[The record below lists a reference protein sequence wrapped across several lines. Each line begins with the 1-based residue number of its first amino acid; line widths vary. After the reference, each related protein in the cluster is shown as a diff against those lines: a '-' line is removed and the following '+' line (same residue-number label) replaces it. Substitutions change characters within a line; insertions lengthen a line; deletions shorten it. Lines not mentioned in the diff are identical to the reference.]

1 MSILVIL
8 IIISALLVILSKN
21 PMHSVLSLVLTFVF
35 SSIIMIKLGVEFLG
49 LLFLIVYVG
58 AIAILFLFVV
68 MMLNINLEELLDNTS
83 KYAPISLILGSFLA
97 LELNYV
103 IKLNPYNWEK
113 ISFIDWSKSFNG
125 FDSNIMILGQYLYTE
140 FYLYFIIASMI
151 LLVSMIGAIILTLKH
166 EDNILRQDIFEQ
178 ISR

>member
-1 MSILVIL
+1 MSILIIL

-21 PMHSVLSLVLTFVF
+21 PMHSVLSLVMTFVL
-35 SSIIMIKLGVEFLG
+35 SSILMINLGVEFLA

-83 KYAPISLILGSFLA
+83 KYAPISVIVGTFLA

-103 IKLNPYNWEK
+103 MEINPYNWET
-113 ISFIDWSKSFNG
+113 ISYIDWSKSFNG
-125 FDSNIMILGQYLYTE
+125 FDTNILLLGQYLYTE
-140 FYLYFIIASMI
+140 YYLYFIIASMV

-166 EDNILRQDIFEQ
+166 EENILRQDIFEQ
-178 ISR
+178 INR